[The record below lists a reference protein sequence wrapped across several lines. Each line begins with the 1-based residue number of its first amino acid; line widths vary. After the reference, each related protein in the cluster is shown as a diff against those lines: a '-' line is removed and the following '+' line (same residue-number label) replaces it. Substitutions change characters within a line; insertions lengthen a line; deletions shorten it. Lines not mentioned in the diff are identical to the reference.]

1 MQTRIF
7 KISPDNPDDDLI
19 KEAGKI
25 VANGGIVAFP
35 TETVYG
41 LACRVNRHA
50 LEKLDKAKGRPDDKR
65 YTLVI
70 PNPAQLTNY
79 IPTVSL
85 RSQKLVNNCWPGP
98 LTAVFKLKQNDLEIL
113 RIKFDEFV
121 FQSLYGDLSLGIR
134 CPLGDIPRKLLEYAG
149 CEVVAPSANIS
160 GKEPATDASQVLA
173 QLDGRIDAVIDGGP
187 CKYKIPSTVVEINDA
202 IFKILRQGAV
212 SADSIKEFSTLQI
225 LFVCTGNTCRSPMAE
240 GLCKKFLSEKTGCT
254 LDQLG
259 DFGYKIASA
268 GVMAV
273 PGLSATSEAV
283 MACNRFGV
291 DISMHSSSPLTD
303 YLMKKSDVVFAMSK
317 SHLDSIRQVFPKACE
332 KACLLRIDGVD
343 IDDPIGTGQKIYDRC
358 ADIIFD
364 SIKKRIGELIK

>member
-7 KISPDNPDDDLI
+7 KIDPDNPDDEMI
-19 KEAGKI
+19 KEVGKI
-25 VANGGIVAFP
+25 VAAGGIAAFP

-41 LACRVNRHA
+41 LACRVNRDA
-50 LEKLDKAKGRPDDKR
+50 LEKLDKAKGRPEDKR

-70 PNPAQLTNY
+70 PNADRLTDY
-79 IPTVSL
+79 IPNVSP
-85 RSQKLVNNCWPGP
+85 RAQKLVNNCWPGP

-113 RIKFDEFV
+113 RKRFDEFV
-121 FQSLYGDLSLGIR
+121 FQSLYRDLSLGIR
-134 CPLGDIPRKLLEYAG
+134 CPLGEIPQKLLEYAG

-160 GKEPATDASQVLA
+160 GQEPATDASQVLA
-173 QLDGRIDAVIDGGP
+173 QLDGRIDAVLDGGH

-202 IFKILRQGAV
+202 GFKILRQGAI
-212 SADSIKEFSTLQI
+212 SAARIKEFSTLQI

-240 GLCKKFLSEKTGCT
+240 GLCRKFLSEKTGCT
-254 LDQLG
+254 LDLLE
-259 DFGYKIASA
+259 DFGYKVASA

-273 PGLSATSEAV
+273 SGLSATPEAI
-283 MACNRFGV
+283 MACNRLGV
-291 DISMHSSSPLTD
+291 DISMHRSFPLTD
-303 YLMKKSDVVFAMSK
+303 DLMKKSDVIFAMSQ
-317 SHLDSIRQVFPKACE
+317 SHLDSIRQVFSKACE
-332 KACLLRIDGVD
+332 KVCLLRIDGVD